1 MAVTDPIADLLTR
14 IRNGQQAKHAV
25 VHMPGSKIK
34 RPILERLQ
42 EEGFVE
48 AVQWEDD
55 DRQGVL
61 SVRLKY
67 DRNGEPAIDGL
78 KRISSPGRRSY
89 VHAGDIPQARSGYG
103 TVILSTSRG
112 VVTDRTARELG
123 VGGEVLCSVW

>member
-1 MAVTDPIADLLTR
+1 MAVTDSIADMLTR
-14 IRNGQQAKHAV
+14 IRNGQQAKQAV
-25 VHMPGSKIK
+25 VHLPGSKLK
-34 RPILERLQ
+34 RAILERLQ

-48 AVQWEDD
+48 AVQWQDD

-61 SVRLKY
+61 SLRLKY

-78 KRISSPGRRSY
+78 KRISSPGRRNY
-89 VHAGDIPQARSGYG
+89 VQVGDIPQSRSGYG

-112 VVTDRTARELG
+112 VLTDRVARELG